1 MDGLRYK
8 RIRKVGEINRVNKMN
23 RIKEISSMTKS
34 IIKSMIKSKGSMKGV
49 IASGMAPKRLFRQKG
64 CPIGYSLSP
73 PPLSRG
79 VSGVCYPRV
88 QKPF

>member
-34 IIKSMIKSKGSMKGV
+34 IIKSMIKSKGSIKGV
-49 IASGMAPKRLFRQKG
+49 MVPKRLFRQKG

-79 VSGVCYPRV
+79 VSGVCYPGLK
-88 QKPF
+88 QPF